1 MPTVVNIETMPLR
14 RGNWWVLIVSSM
26 EQIIGAVLS
35 TVAGVMIPMLNL
47 ISHPELS
54 TAMQGVLGASALV
67 GISIGSPII
76 GKLSDSMGYL
86 IWFRLCAVI
95 IIIGSLISWIFP
107 TVTCAVIGLF
117 IAGVGVGGG
126 YSLDQSYISEIMPT
140 RWQQSMVGIAKGSCA
155 LGFMGA
161 AGICYLMLKG
171 DPKPE
176 IWNDTML
183 IITALGV
190 ITLLMRIHWAE
201 SPRWLMLKGRTAE
214 AQKATKFFLGDNV
227 VITPLPEATK
237 TKSATWG
244 EMFRGRNLIRV
255 IYSGIPWACEG
266 LGVYGFGVFLPVL
279 VLALGIGPDN
289 TQGIANVINSVEL
302 TTVINFFILPGF
314 ALGLWLLNKINHVEL
329 LSWGFLICA
338 LGLVILM
345 LGYLWHWPMWVMIL
359 GFVIFEIFLNAG
371 PHLVTFVI
379 PSQVYPV
386 VDRAAGAGIAS
397 MLGKVGAVAGVFFM
411 PIWLRAGGMTL
422 VLGISIGVMVAGAV
436 IGWIF
441 GGILGLTKESP
452 SSN

>member
-1 MPTVVNIETMPLR
+1 
-14 RGNWWVLIVSSM
+14 
-26 EQIIGAVLS
+26 
-35 TVAGVMIPMLNL
+35 
-47 ISHPELS
+47 
-54 TAMQGVLGASALV
+54 
-67 GISIGSPII
+67 
-76 GKLSDSMGYL
+76 
-86 IWFRLCAVI
+86 VI
-95 IIIGSLISWIFP
+95 IILGSLISWLFP

-117 IAGVGVGGG
+117 IAGLGVGGG
-126 YSLDQSYISEIMPT
+126 YSLDQSYISEIMPK
-140 RWQQSMVGIAKGSCA
+140 RWQQIMVGIAKGSCA

-161 AGICYLMLKG
+161 AGICYMILKG
-171 DPKPE
+171 DPEPQL
-176 IWNDTML
+176 WSDTML

-190 ITLLMRIHWAE
+190 ITLLMRIRWAE
-201 SPRWLMLKGRTAE
+201 SPRWLMLKGRTAD
-214 AQKATKFFLGDNV
+214 AQQATRFFLGDGV
-227 VITPLPEATK
+227 VITPLPAAAK

-279 VLALGIGPDN
+279 VLALGIDAN
-289 TQGIANVINSVEL
+289 NAQGIAKVINSVEL

-314 ALGLWLLNKINHVEL
+314 ALGLWLLNKINHVQL

-345 LGYLWHWPMWVMIL
+345 LGYLWHWPLWVIIL

-411 PIWLRAGGMTL
+411 PIWLQAGGMTL

-441 GGILGLTKESP
+441 GGMLGIAKGAP
-452 SSN
+452 QPN